1 MMPATIARAASAG
14 DAFSAVSASPI
25 LVSIGPGYTPNT
37 CVFCPRSIA
46 RVTCVSEWVAAFD
59 ALYAARIGKLT
70 NEATELR
77 FAMVPRA
84 PNCGRPRQ
92 YRGLPR
98 RHAAV
103 TTRAQVFRLWR
114 GPSRTTAG

>member
-1 MMPATIARAASAG
+1 STSL
-14 DAFSAVSASPI
+14 I

-46 RVTCVSEWVAAFD
+46 RVTWVSECVAAFE

-77 FAMVPRA
+77 LTMA
-84 PNCGRPRQ
+84 PPPFFREYWREGLRDREGAEEVHFHPTTGRPLLLCKAE
-92 YRGLPR
+92 LPHVGR
-98 RHAAV
+98 VVPEQVLFVH
-103 TTRAQVFRLWR
+103 RA
-114 GPSRTTAG
+114 